1 MKLSTAKVRRLAAQ
15 YPKYVEWSDE
25 DGCFIG
31 RCPQLF
37 AGGVHGQRE
46 AVVYADLVALAEER
60 VEILHGD
67 GTVLP
72 KADRSGEYSG
82 RFLVRMD
89 PTLHQR
95 LSLRAASNG
104 ESLNQWVVRRLAQAG
119 ENAHGCD
126 LRSGVDGS

>member
-46 AVVYADLVALAEER
+46 AVVYADLVALAEEW

>member
-1 MKLSTAKVRRLAAQ
+1 MFHRSLSAVVRR
-15 YPKYVEWSDE
+15 
-25 DGCFIG
+25 
-31 RCPQLF
+31 
-37 AGGVHGQRE
+37 GVHGQRE
-46 AVVYADLVALAEER
+46 AVVDADLVALAEEW

-67 GTVLP
+67 GTPLP
-72 KADRSGEYSG
+72 RADRSGDYSG
-82 RFLVRMD
+82 KFLVRMD

-119 ENAHGCD
+119 DDARGGD